1 MAIYCYYMCFKCK
14 KPYFG
19 GAKDCNRAMENEKM
33 EFKPEELVCAN
44 CCDVEKVENCNKHG
58 KDYIEFKCKF
68 CCSLAVWF
76 CWYDF
81 LYIINLNRGTTH
93 FCEECHKR

>member
-1 MAIYCYYMCFKCK
+1 MAIYCYYLCFKCK
-14 KPYFG
+14 QPYFG

-76 CWYDF
+76 CWYYF
-81 LYIINLNRGTTH
+81 VIKN
-93 FCEECHKR
+93 